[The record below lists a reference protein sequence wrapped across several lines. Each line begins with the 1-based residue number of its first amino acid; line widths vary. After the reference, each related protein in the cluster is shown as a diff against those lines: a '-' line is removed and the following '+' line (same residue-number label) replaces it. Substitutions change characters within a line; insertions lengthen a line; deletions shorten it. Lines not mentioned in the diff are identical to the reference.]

1 MAIGAKRF
9 FLALK
14 RIIDVTFYYIKITP
28 MKITTIILFSL
39 LSLNTFA
46 NQNKPAVFINTLSPT
61 DSDLFF
67 ETRSSIENLDEIL
80 DRAEDSATTEGRK
93 ILEAT
98 RTMITNEEII
108 VGSCWDFINE
118 AYNRSGFTSKFRK
131 TAFKSKQQGPYAD
144 ISEFQPG
151 DWLYFINHSFGDI
164 EHSSIFV
171 AWTDK
176 EKKIALM
183 ISYAGGNQA
192 KPARYKTYDL
202 RSVYNIIRGK

>member
-1 MAIGAKRF
+1 
-9 FLALK
+9 
-14 RIIDVTFYYIKITP
+14 
-28 MKITTIILFSL
+28 MKMTLFILFSL
-39 LSLNTFA
+39 LSFNTFA
-46 NQNKPAVFINTLSPT
+46 NQIKPQSFINTLTPT
-61 DSDLFF
+61 DSDFLFESF
-67 ETRSSIENLDEIL
+67 AIIDDLDDIL
-80 DRAEDSATTEGRK
+80 NKAEDNATTEGRK

-98 RTMITNEEII
+98 RLMITNEEII
-108 VGSCWDFINE
+108 LGSCWDFINA
-118 AYNRSGFTSKFRK
+118 AYNRAGFTSKFRQ
-131 TAFKSKQQGPYAD
+131 TAFKSKQQGPYAN
-144 ISEFQPG
+144 ISDFRPG
-151 DWLYFINHSFGDI
+151 DWLYFINHSFGDV

>member
-1 MAIGAKRF
+1 
-9 FLALK
+9 
-14 RIIDVTFYYIKITP
+14 
-28 MKITTIILFSL
+28 MKIITILLLSLF
-39 LSLNTFA
+39 SLNTFA
-46 NQNKPAVFINTLSPT
+46 NQTKPQFFINTFTPT
-61 DSDLFF
+61 DSDFLFESF
-67 ETRSSIENLDEIL
+67 SLIENLDEIL
-80 DRAEDSATTEGRK
+80 DRAEDDATTEGRK

-98 RTMITNEEII
+98 RIMINDKEI
-108 VGSCWDFINE
+108 VLGSCWDFINA
-118 AYNRSGFTSKFRK
+118 AYNRAGFTSKFRQ

>member
-1 MAIGAKRF
+1 
-9 FLALK
+9 
-14 RIIDVTFYYIKITP
+14 
-28 MKITTIILFSL
+28 MKIIIFTLFSL
-39 LSLNTFA
+39 LSFNTFA
-46 NQNKPAVFINTLSPT
+46 DQTKTLFFTNSLIPT
-61 DSDLFF
+61 DSDVLS
-67 ETRSSIENLDEIL
+67 ESLTAAESLDEIL
-80 DRAEDSATTEGRK
+80 DRAEDNATKEGRK
-93 ILEAT
+93 ILEMT
-98 RTMITNEEII
+98 RIMINDKEI
-108 VGSCWDFINE
+108 VLGSCWDFINA
-118 AYNRSGFTSKFRK
+118 AYNRAGFTSKFRQ

-144 ISEFQPG
+144 ILEFQGG
-151 DWLYFINHSFGDI
+151 DWLYFINHSFGDV

>member
-1 MAIGAKRF
+1 
-9 FLALK
+9 
-14 RIIDVTFYYIKITP
+14 
-28 MKITTIILFSL
+28 MKIIILTLLSL
-39 LSLNTFA
+39 LSFNLSANT
-46 NQNKPAVFINTLSPT
+46 NRPEVFINTLTPT
-61 DSDLFF
+61 DSDFLF
-67 ETRSSIENLDEIL
+67 EKSTIIDNLDEIL
-80 DRAEDSATTEGRK
+80 DQAEDNATTEGRK
-93 ILEAT
+93 ILEST
-98 RTMITNEEII
+98 RLMITNQEII
-108 VGSCWDFINE
+108 LGSCWDFINA
-118 AYNRSGFTSKFRK
+118 AYDRAGFTSKFRQ
-131 TAFKSKQQGPYAD
+131 TVFKSKQQGPYAD

-151 DWLYFINHSFGDI
+151 DWLYFINHSFGDV